1 MQYFSSRCGRLLRCD
16 ENNCSGKENFHSLPG
31 SGRYLFVQE
40 SNETNREG
48 PALSIFKGWLGE
60 KATQFGMWV
69 KLDGETYKRFHNI
82 IVSTRNG
89 TTQIDHVLL
98 SRFGMFVIETKNYNG
113 WIFGGKDQ
121 KSWTQ
126 VLYGKKHSFQ
136 NPLHQNYGHTKA
148 LAENLDVDLT
158 KIHSVV
164 FFIGEAELK
173 TDLPPNVMASGL
185 SDYIKQFDRVVF
197 HDVELL
203 RLEEELT
210 RLRSQSASNHEH
222 VSNLRERY
230 SSSITCPK
238 CGSPLVRR
246 MAKRGN
252 QAGSEF
258 LGCSS
263 FPNCRY
269 IKKE

>member
-1 MQYFSSRCGRLLRCD
+1 MQYFSSRCGRLLHCD
-16 ENNCSGKENFHSLPG
+16 GKQLLGKRKLYSLPG
-31 SGRYLFVQE
+31 SGRYLSVHE
-40 SNETNREG
+40 SIETNREG

-69 KLDGETYKRFHNI
+69 KLDGEIYKRFHNI

-136 NPLHQNYGHTKA
+136 NPLHQNYRHTKA
-148 LAENLDVDLT
+148 LAENLDVELS

-173 TDLPPNVMASGL
+173 TELPPNVMASGL
-185 SDYIKQFDRVVF
+185 SDYIKQFDLVVF

-246 MAKRGN
+246 MAKGATK
-252 QAGSEF
+252 QGQ
-258 LGCSS
+258 S
-263 FPNCRY
+263 F
-269 IKKE
+269 